1 MLLSHILKYTI
12 WTPSKLLNILNG
24 PNPHE
29 CPAASCP
36 AISGP
41 VWCLNLRPIRFAL
54 FHFSSSAKSQFK
66 IKLFHKLEFHDF
78 VRFKNAAKII
88 KSALNNAPIRLTFY
102 RHQVGINLKTRLII
116 FGPCC
121 SNLWLILELNCKNW
135 KCHFISRK
143 IRTLHN
149 RVLRVHFQSAV
160 NSFGSNLEYYVI
172 TYLSQKSDIVTDD
185 QVRKNI
191 WITILIIDSSK
202 PLKFQRTYTTLRVP
216 NSEQT
221 RTRTCGSLIRTYS
234 IM

>member
-1 MLLSHILKYTI
+1 MLLSHILKYTT
-12 WTPSKLLNILNG
+12 WTPPKLLNILNG

-41 VWCLNLRPIRFAL
+41 VWCLNSRPIRFAL

-102 RHQVGINLKTRLII
+102 RHQVGINLKTRFRI

-121 SNLWLILELNCKNW
+121 SNLFKPLVNFRTELQKLKVSFYFEKNQDPSQQGPSSS
-135 KCHFISRK
+135 FSVR
-143 IRTLHN
+143 REFFREQL
-149 RVLRVHFQSAV
+149 RVLC
-160 NSFGSNLEYYVI
+160 NNLF
-172 TYLSQKSDIVTDD
+172 VTKKWHCD
-185 QVRKNI
+185 RR
-191 WITILIIDSSK
+191 SSK
-202 PLKFQRTYTTLRVP
+202 EEYLNHDTDHWLV
-216 NSEQT
+216 
-221 RTRTCGSLIRTYS
+221 
-234 IM
+234 